1 MPPEEKLP
9 PGLASPFLR
18 DRLPCLKG
26 DSDPSGSSFHPRA
39 APFGPHVLL
48 YLSTKPRGASDQVIL
63 PCGLPAGQAAQSAFL
78 TSLRGW
84 SSGSWL
90 LGASPG
96 SLGLGDLGSSL
107 LGAGV
112 PVEGVRQGEAGK
124 SLEGVK
130 TCVLWP
136 VSHTNLLPPDRGPE
150 RGGITLGVMQQ
161 CQFTCPTCH
170 SLGGSEGKTREN
182 RGSSVQSQVN

>member
-1 MPPEEKLP
+1 MGSQL
-9 PGLASPFLR
+9 GRQHNLRFSP
-18 DRLPCLKG
+18 
-26 DSDPSGSSFHPRA
+26 A
-39 APFGPHVLL
+39 
-48 YLSTKPRGASDQVIL
+48 
-63 PCGLPAGQAAQSAFL
+63 CG
-78 TSLRGW
+78 GW

-124 SLEGVK
+124 PLEGVK
-130 TCVLWP
+130 TCILWP
-136 VSHTNLLPPDRGPE
+136 GITHLLPPDRGPE
-150 RGGITLGVMQQ
+150 RGGIMLGVTQE
-161 CQFTCPTCH
+161 CQLTCPTCH